1 MIINTTKIR
10 VPPENRKELY
20 QTILPL
26 LDPIRCERGCLNYR
40 FYVDTADEN
49 STLLIGEWET
59 RADLDNH
66 LRSNDFAILVGAI
79 SVLSGPESIESQLLA
94 SIAGRMNLITL
105 VEAPF
110 A

>member
-1 MIINTTKIR
+1 MIINTTKITVR
-10 VPPENRKELY
+10 PENRKELY

-26 LDPIRCERGCLNYR
+26 LEPIRAEKGCLSYR
-40 FYVDTADEN
+40 FYVDTTDEN
-49 STLLIGEWET
+49 STLLVGEWES
-59 RADLDNH
+59 RNDLDNH

-79 SVLSGPESIESQLLA
+79 SVLGGPERIESQLLA
-94 SIAGRMNLITL
+94 TIAGRINLVTL

>member
-1 MIINTTKIR
+1 MIINTTKITVR
-10 VPPENRKELY
+10 PENRKELY

-26 LDPIRCERGCLNYR
+26 LDPIRCEKGCLTYR

-49 STLLIGEWET
+49 STLLMGEWET

-66 LRSNDFAILVGAI
+66 LRSKDFAILAGAI
-79 SVLSGPESIESQLLA
+79 NVLGGPESIESQLLGT
-94 SIAGRMNLITL
+94 IAGRLNLVTP

-110 A
+110 V